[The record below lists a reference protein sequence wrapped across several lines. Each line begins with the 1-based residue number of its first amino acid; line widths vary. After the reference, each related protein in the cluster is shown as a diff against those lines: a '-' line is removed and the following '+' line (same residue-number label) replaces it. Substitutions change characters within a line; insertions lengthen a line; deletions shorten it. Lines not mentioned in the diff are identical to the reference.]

1 LRYAGVE
8 CHDENE
14 IDPHR
19 NRCGKLTLS
28 SAAFAQTAQ
37 MTGQIIALTSDKITV
52 QKGKEVWDIN
62 LSASTKVSGDKSR
75 LDCDGHLQCAGRSK
89 KRISLSAF
97 AFVAGRFFLASA
109 RRLFRGSLSG
119 CFSALASDGQPRS
132 TQFSVNDEARDEQ
145 DQGNHH

>member
-1 LRYAGVE
+1 LRLRYAGVE

-14 IDPHR
+14 IDPRR

-62 LSASTKVSGDKSR
+62 LSASTKVSGDKKVGSTVTVTYNAP
-75 LDCDGHLQCAGRSK
+75 DAQK
-89 KRISLSAF
+89 K
-97 AFVAGRFFLASA
+97 
-109 RRLFRGSLSG
+109 
-119 CFSALASDGQPRS
+119 
-132 TQFSVNDEARDEQ
+132 E
-145 DQGNHH
+145 